1 MPRRKN
7 TRVVHSS
14 WKNKG
19 TIGHKKNRTKMNT
32 SMNVNNIKVSS
43 GDKLYLNGTIY
54 TGEANYSKIRKY
66 TTGSEFTSK
75 SVPLKSGKKINSKVK
90 NRKTF
95 VMRGNNSKD
104 YTETPV
110 SKKYNQ
116 LMRNQKRYRFRKVI
130 K

>member
-54 TGEANYSKIRKY
+54 TGGIS
-66 TTGSEFTSK
+66 
-75 SVPLKSGKKINSKVK
+75 
-90 NRKTF
+90 
-95 VMRGNNSKD
+95 
-104 YTETPV
+104 
-110 SKKYNQ
+110 
-116 LMRNQKRYRFRKVI
+116 
-130 K
+130 